1 MATPTDLQR
10 TVHVRW
16 RPPELQGLDAFS
28 HRCEGWWRR
37 AGWRRRELAACAARI
52 DQARVKFATLDDGGL
67 NERLQGLHK
76 RRRAQPNAM
85 EEVLEEG
92 LALLAV
98 AAQRELG
105 LSAYVVQLMAS
116 AALARGFLVEVDTG
130 EGKTLALALTAAFQ
144 AWTGRP
150 CHVITANDYLAGRD
164 AEQLESFYQRAGL
177 SVGRVLGDTP
187 EDDRRR
193 AYSRSVTY
201 TTAKEVAADY
211 LRDRLRLQGLEES
224 GTRLALTRMIGGGRS
239 PGAEPVQRG
248 LFFGLLDEADN
259 ALIDEAV
266 TPLII
271 SRTMEPG
278 ELETA
283 CAAAWQIASALER
296 GIDYQVNPARRSIDF
311 APGRLEELAAG
322 YEVEGA
328 RLWSSVG
335 RRAELLRLA
344 LEARE
349 FFRRD
354 EQYVLDEDKVVI
366 VDESTGRPMPMRTW
380 RQGLH
385 QMIEVK
391 EGVSMSGASETLAR
405 ISFQSYFR
413 HYQNLAGASGTVQE
427 VASEIWRTYGLP
439 ILRVPRHLP
448 SQRQFL
454 GWRFYPDMASKS
466 AAISAE
472 IKVRHARGQPVLV
485 GMRSVEASE
494 NLAEP
499 LVNEGLILHV
509 LNAKRHREEALM
521 VMQAGHRSRITI
533 ATNMAGRGTDIRLDP
548 TVHVL
553 GGLHVV
559 ASEPHESA
567 RVDRQLFGRAA
578 RHGDPGSVLA
588 MYSAEDPLFV
598 RFVSDRLRR
607 FWVRMLQSNVTP
619 VAWLGQ
625 KTGRLLLWWSQSRA
639 QSQAV
644 RRRRQVMQTET
655 EITSGLGFTKGFVRS
670 GAKKSPL

>member
-10 TVHVRW
+10 TVHVR
-16 RPPELQGLDAFS
+16 RQPPELQGLDAIS
-28 HRCEGWWRR
+28 YRCEGWWRR
-37 AGWRRRELAACAARI
+37 AGWRRKELAACAERI
-52 DQARVKFATLDDGGL
+52 DQARIKFSTLDDGGL
-67 NERLQGLHK
+67 NERLQSL
-76 RRRAQPNAM
+76 RRQRHAQPNAM
-85 EEVLEEG
+85 EDVLEEG

-105 LSAYVVQLMAS
+105 LSAYRVQLMAA

-164 AEQLESFYQRAGL
+164 AEQLESFYQRVGL
-177 SVGRVLGDTP
+177 SVGRVLGDTS
-187 EDDRRR
+187 EEDRRR

-201 TTAKEVAADY
+201 TTSKEVAADY

-224 GTRLALTRMIGGGRS
+224 GARLALTRMVGLGRA
-239 PGAEPVQRG
+239 PGSETVQRG
-248 LFFGLLDEADN
+248 LYFGLLDEADN

-278 ELETA
+278 ELESA
-283 CAAAWQIASALER
+283 CEAAWKVASALER
-296 GIDYQVNPARRSIDF
+296 GADYQVNPARRSIDF

-322 YEVEGA
+322 YEVVGA
-328 RLWSSVG
+328 RLWSSIG

-354 EQYVLDEDKVVI
+354 EQYVLDGGKVVI
-366 VDESTGRPMPMRTW
+366 VDEATGRPMPMRTW

-413 HYQNLAGASGTVQE
+413 NYQNLAGASGTVQE

-439 ILRVPRHLP
+439 TLRVPRHLA

-454 GWRFYPDMASKS
+454 GWQFYPDMATKT
-466 AAISAE
+466 AALSAE
-472 IKVRHARGQPVLV
+472 IRVRHARGQPVLV

-499 LVNEGLILHV
+499 LLNEGLILHV

-548 TVHVL
+548 TVHNL
-553 GGLHVV
+553 GGLHVL

-588 MYSAEDPLFV
+588 MYSTEDPLFI
-598 RFVSDRLRR
+598 RFVPGRMRQMWTKMLRSKVGTVS
-607 FWVRMLQSNVTP
+607 WM
-619 VAWLGQ
+619 GQ
-625 KTGRLLLWWSQSRA
+625 KTGQMLLWWCQFRA

-644 RRRRQVMQTET
+644 RRRRQVMKTET
-655 EITSGLGFTKGFVRS
+655 GITGGLGFTKGVSRAS
-670 GAKKSPL
+670 AGRI